1 MNTNRPFQG
10 GIVLLAILVLW
21 GCPPPEEEPADRPA
35 EEEERWE
42 PPEEER
48 DREAQAE
55 MVTTRGEIAGVVTFS
70 GEAGERV
77 AVQGVLHVPG
87 LSSGPKGLHV
97 HEEGACEAPD
107 FESAGDHFDPHGDP
121 HGGREDPPEQ
131 RHTGDFGNVEVGPD
145 GRAEI
150 DLVDQ
155 VIDLG
160 EGDEGV
166 LGRALVL
173 HEEEDDLTTQP
184 DGDAGDR
191 VACGVIERTGLGDR

>member
-1 MNTNRPFQG
+1 
-10 GIVLLAILVLW
+10 
-21 GCPPPEEEPADRPA
+21 
-35 EEEERWE
+35 
-42 PPEEER
+42 
-48 DREAQAE
+48 
-55 MVTTRGEIAGVVTFS
+55 
-70 GEAGERV
+70 
-77 AVQGVLHVPG
+77 
-87 LSSGPKGLHV
+87 
-97 HEEGACEAPD
+97 
-107 FESAGDHFDPHGDP
+107 
-121 HGGREDPPEQ
+121 
-131 RHTGDFGNVEVGPD
+131 VEVGPD